1 MAGVVA
7 ALVRVFCTGELVF
20 ILGVLGKRV
29 AWVLTTLDGVAG
41 GL

>member
-1 MAGVVA
+1 MAGVEA
-7 ALVRVFCTGELVF
+7 ALARVLCTGGLMFV
-20 ILGVLGKRV
+20 LGVLGKGV